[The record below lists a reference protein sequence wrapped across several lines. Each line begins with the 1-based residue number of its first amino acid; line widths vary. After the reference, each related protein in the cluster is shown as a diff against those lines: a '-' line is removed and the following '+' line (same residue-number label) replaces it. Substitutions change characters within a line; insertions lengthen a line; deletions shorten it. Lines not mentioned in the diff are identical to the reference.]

1 MTLILK
7 KSSALTADEK
17 LQITDLATI
26 IEGVEANRIN
36 YLNTYFEDADY
47 EIVVEKAG
55 EKVVAFS
62 FFKFG
67 KMVVPKLNKQ
77 LPHIQFSLT
86 VKGPEASKRIIE
98 KFGVF
103 YFTEKLGKF
112 YWLKEMTA
120 TSLITS
126 PKVFQVFVKHFPV
139 NNFNPTKFSSTEIA
153 ALLRKQF
160 SRVDLIDEKDNIV
173 EISGLIATDITN
185 DWEQKYKSKEERIN
199 AYFIQNGMIRQEAS
213 VTYRTNRSL
222 MTFGYRSPWLLKS
235 YTPNK
240 SLKNTAKR
248 MG

>member
-1 MTLILK
+1 MELILK

-17 LQITDLATI
+17 RQITGLAAI
-26 IEGVEANRIN
+26 FEGLEVNRIN

-47 EIVVEKAG
+47 EIVVEKTG

-67 KMVVPKLNKQ
+67 KMVVPRLNRQ

-86 VKGPEASKRIIE
+86 IKSPEASKRIIE

-103 YFTEKLGKF
+103 YFTQKLGKF
-112 YWLKEMTA
+112 YWLKEITA
-120 TSLITS
+120 SSLIVS
-126 PKVFQVFVKHFPV
+126 PKVFQVFAKHFPV
-139 NNFNPTKFSSTEIA
+139 NNFNPTKFSTTEIA

-160 SRVDLIDEKDNIV
+160 SRVDVINDEENIV
-173 EISGLIATDITN
+173 EISGLLATDITH
-185 DWEQKYKSKEERIN
+185 DWERNYKSKEAHIN

-213 VTYRTNRSL
+213 ATYKTNRNL
-222 MTFGYRSPWLLKS
+222 MVFGYRSPWLLKS
-235 YTPNK
+235 YTPDK

-248 MG
+248 ME